1 MSDFSDFVDDYY
13 RRFVEVLQTFD
24 RAPMQRVLET
34 LERVQASGGT
44 VWIAGN
50 GGSAAIADHTVCD
63 TTKGTFVDG
72 QPPLRTVSLN
82 SNVAMLTALSNDLSY
97 EECYSQQLVYY
108 VKPGDAVL
116 LVSSSGNSPNVVEAC
131 RYARE
136 QGITTIAFVG
146 FEGGKLRELADHVV
160 WIPVDNYGMAEDTH
174 QSLIHVITQYLRE
187 RAEAAAQPIE
197 SP

>member
-1 MSDFSDFVDDYY
+1 MSDFSDFVDNYY

-24 RAPMQRVLET
+24 RAPLQGVLET

-44 VWIAGN
+44 IWVAGN
-50 GGSAAIADHTVCD
+50 GGSAAIADHTACD
-63 TTKGTFVDG
+63 ATKGTYLPG
-72 QPPLRTVSLN
+72 QRPLRSISLS
-82 SNVAMLTALSNDLSY
+82 SNVAMLTALANDFSY
-97 EECYSQQLVYY
+97 EDGFWKQLAYY

-131 RYARE
+131 RYARKE
-136 QGITTIAFVG
+136 GITTIAFVG

-174 QSLIHVITQYLRE
+174 QSLMHVLTQFLLS
-187 RAEAAAQPIE
+187 RAEAATRTAGSQ
-197 SP
+197 